1 MKKTLLLCLM
11 AFGSFA
17 LIAQDLP
24 QNTEPGKCYV
34 RCTTPDI
41 YVNEEVKIQINSL
54 TKSSKLFLL
63 NLKKEPKKFL

>member
-1 MKKTLLLCLM
+1 M

-24 QNTEPGKCYV
+24 QNPEPGKCYV

>member
-1 MKKTLLLCLM
+1 M

-17 LIAQDLP
+17 LIAQELP
-24 QNTEPGKCYV
+24 QNPEPGKCYV

>member
-1 MKKTLLLCLM
+1 M

-24 QNTEPGKCYV
+24 QNPEPGKCYV

-41 YVNEEVKIQINSL
+41 YLNEEVKIQINSL

>member
-1 MKKTLLLCLM
+1 M

-24 QNTEPGKCYV
+24 QNPEPGKCYV

-41 YVNEEVKIQINSL
+41 YLNEEVKIQINSL

-63 NLKKEPKKFL
+63 SMK